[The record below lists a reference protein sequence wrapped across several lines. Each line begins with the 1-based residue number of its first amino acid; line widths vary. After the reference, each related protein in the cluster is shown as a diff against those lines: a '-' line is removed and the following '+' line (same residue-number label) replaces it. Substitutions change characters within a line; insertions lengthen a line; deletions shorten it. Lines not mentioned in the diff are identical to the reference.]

1 MKVTV
6 TSVNLLSNT
15 QHICGFLRT
24 KADNTVAPTSLHSAI
39 TPHPMIIEENTLL
52 TKLGRLIEQI
62 SDLDSTEEIYHCI
75 VKNIPDFLPADH
87 VTITHYGIED
97 KHIAILAMHNAD
109 DVSIDAFIGEKMIS
123 FTSYQAYAQS
133 VATPIIY
140 QPSDNL
146 DRKINLMLHNAGMV
160 SVLIV
165 PLISGLEIVGTI
177 NIASKHHQYQK
188 EDKFRLEK
196 ISALL
201 ATSITHTVAFRSN
214 GQVSRQRLYAK
225 HLEYLN
231 VLSENLLAAETVSEA
246 LRLVAICATDL
257 ANARRVSFCELDTDP
272 NFVKI
277 VGLVDKGTDTKG
289 TRVPLHESG
298 LEDSLIHGKKKYN
311 TDLLNSKNRAHRSL
325 GKLGYNHIW
334 SFPIICKSQ
343 PRRCLN
349 ITSQGTELHIDDAM
363 SVLNT
368 LARLA
373 NSTLERIRVQQQN
386 VKQAKTDPLTGL
398 CNRKEFNEQLNR
410 AIEKSTTDDDT
421 CLMYLDL
428 DLFKN
433 INDSMGHAI
442 GDQVLVEVSHR
453 MQAILDDSDTLARIG
468 GDEFIVLLTNMT
480 NRESVESLA
489 KQFIKRV
496 REPFNISTQELT
508 LGVSIGICNYPQ
520 HGSTADDL
528 IKNSDI
534 AMYKAKEKGRNQY
547 HLFDQK
553 LANELSYRLQL
564 QKDLITALEK
574 DQLSLVYQPQFD
586 MHTLEAHC
594 VEVLLRWHHHTHGMI
609 PPDVF
614 IPLAENCGMISSV
627 TDWVL
632 NHALADMV
640 EWQKSF
646 PSLTL
651 AVNISAVEFSPRL
664 NLLNRLTKALDT
676 YKVDAKDLEIELTE
690 TAFLKYPEHASELAK
705 QLSDVGISIALDDF
719 GTGYASLTYLVQLP
733 IDCIKIDRSF
743 VDGVEY
749 DPRKQAV
756 VNGIVAI
763 SKGLNVSCLGEGVE
777 TPDQF
782 AWMSQAGCNSVQGYL
797 LSKPVSAE
805 CLPAAIAQVE
815 QQQPKAA

>member
-1 MKVTV
+1 MLT
-6 TSVNLLSNT
+6 NG
-15 QHICGFLRT
+15 HPGYGFFHT
-24 KADNTVAPTSLHSAI
+24 KADSSIAPITLQSAI
-39 TPHPMIIEENTLL
+39 TPDTMKIEENTVL

-62 SDLDSTEEIYHCI
+62 SDIDSTDEIYNCI
-75 VKNIPDFLPADH
+75 VKNIPDFLPVDH
-87 VTITHYGIED
+87 VTITHYDFDE
-97 KHIAILAMHNAD
+97 KHIAILAMHNAEG
-109 DVSIDAFIGEKMIS
+109 VSIGSYVGEKMKS
-123 FTSYQAYAQS
+123 FSTYQAYAQS

-188 EDKFRLEK
+188 EDKLRLEK

-201 ATSITHTVAFRSN
+201 ATSITHTVAFKSD

-225 HLEYLN
+225 HLEHLN
-231 VLSENLLAAETVSEA
+231 VLSENLLAAETVDEA
-246 LRLVAICATDL
+246 LRLVAVCATDL
-257 ANARRVSFCELDTDP
+257 ANAQRVSFCELHTDP

-277 VGLVDKGTDTKG
+277 VGLVGKGNDANG
-289 TRVPLHESG
+289 TLVPLDESG
-298 LEDSLIHGKKKYN
+298 LEDCLLHGKQKYN

-325 GKLGYNHIW
+325 GKLGYEHIW

-349 ITSQGTELHIDDAM
+349 ITSQGTDLHINDAM

-373 NSTLERIRVQQQN
+373 NSTLERIRVQNEN

-398 CNRKEFNEQLNR
+398 CNRKEFSEQLNR
-410 AIEKSTTDDDT
+410 AINNNTADDDI

-433 INDSMGHAI
+433 INDTMGHAI
-442 GDQVLVEVSHR
+442 GDHVLVEISQR
-453 MQAILDDSDTLARIG
+453 MLTILDDSDTLARIG
-468 GDEFIVLLTNMT
+468 GDEFMILLTNMAH
-480 NRESVESLA
+480 RESVESLA
-489 KQFIKRV
+489 KQFIKKV
-496 REPFNISTQELT
+496 QEPFTISTQELT
-508 LGVSIGICNYPQ
+508 LGVSIGICRYPH

-547 HLFDQK
+547 HLFDQQ
-553 LANELSYRLQL
+553 LANELSYRLRL
-564 QKDLITALEK
+564 QKDLVTALET

-586 MHTLEAHC
+586 IHTLEANC
-594 VEVLLRWHHHTHGMI
+594 VEVLLRWKHHSYGMI
-609 PPDVF
+609 PPDIF
-614 IPLAENCGMISSV
+614 IPLAENCGMIGSV

-632 NHALADMV
+632 KHALADMV
-640 EWQKSF
+640 EWKKSF

-651 AVNISAVEFSPRL
+651 AVNISAVEFSPQL
-664 NLLNRLTKALDT
+664 NLLDRLTQALDT
-676 YKVDAKDLEIELTE
+676 YAVDAKDLEIELTE
-690 TAFLKYPEHASELAK
+690 TAFLKHPEHASVLAK

-743 VDGVEY
+743 VNGVEN
-749 DPRKQAV
+749 DPKKQAV

-763 SKGLNVSCLGEGVE
+763 SKGLNICCLGEGVE
-777 TPDQF
+777 TQDQL
-782 AWMSQAGCNSVQGYL
+782 AWLNQAGCNRVQGYL
-797 LSKPVSAE
+797 LSKPVPVEQLS
-805 CLPAAIAQVE
+805 AAIEQVK
-815 QQQPKAA
+815 QQHPKAA

>member
-1 MKVTV
+1 M
-6 TSVNLLSNT
+6 L
-15 QHICGFLRT
+15 
-24 KADNTVAPTSLHSAI
+24 
-39 TPHPMIIEENTLL
+39 IEENTVL

-62 SDLDSTEEIYHCI
+62 SDLDSKDEIYDCI
-75 VKNIPDFLPADH
+75 VNNIPDFLPADH

-109 DVSIDAFIGEKMIS
+109 DVSIDLLTGEKMVS

-140 QPSDNL
+140 QPGDNL
-146 DRKINLMLHNAGMV
+146 DRKINLLLHNAGMV

-177 NIASKHHQYQK
+177 NIASRHHYYQK
-188 EDKFRLEK
+188 EDRFRLEK

-201 ATSITHTVAFRSN
+201 ATSITHTVAFRSD
-214 GQVSRQRLYAK
+214 GQVSRHRLYAK

-231 VLSENLLAAETVSEA
+231 VLSETLLAAETVDEA
-246 LRLVAICATDL
+246 LNHVAICAADL
-257 ANARRVSFCELDTDP
+257 ANAHRVSFCELDTDP

-277 VGLVDKGTDTKG
+277 VGLVGNGTDTNG

-298 LEDSLIHGKKKYN
+298 LEDCLVHGKQNYN

-325 GKLGYNHIW
+325 GKLGYNHVW

-349 ITSQGTELHIDDAM
+349 ITSQGTELHLDDAK

-373 NSTLERIRVQQQN
+373 NSTLERIRVQQEN

-410 AIEKSTTDDDT
+410 AIDGSTVDDDT

-433 INDSMGHAI
+433 INDTMGHAI
-442 GDQVLVEVSHR
+442 GDQVLIEASQR
-453 MQAILDDSDTLARIG
+453 MQAILNDSDTLARIG
-468 GDEFIVLLTNMT
+468 GDEFMVLLTKMT
-480 NRESVESLA
+480 DRESVESLA
-489 KQFIKRV
+489 KQFLEKV
-496 REPFNISTQELT
+496 REPFHISNQELT
-508 LGVSIGICNYPQ
+508 LGLSIGICKYPQ

-528 IKNSDI
+528 IKHSDI

-547 HLFDQK
+547 HLFNQQ
-553 LANELSYRLQL
+553 LANQQSYQLQL
-564 QKDLITALEK
+564 QNDLITAIET

-586 MHTLEAHC
+586 IHTLEAHC
-594 VEVLLRWHHHTHGMI
+594 VEVLLRWKHHTYGMI

-614 IPLAENCGMISSV
+614 IPLAENSGMISSV

-632 NHALADMV
+632 KHALADMV
-640 EWQKSF
+640 EWQKRF

-664 NLLNRLTKALDT
+664 NLLNRLTQALNT
-676 YKVDAKDLEIELTE
+676 SGIDAKDLEIELTE
-690 TAFLKYPEHASELAK
+690 TAFLKHPEHASELAK

-743 VDGVEY
+743 VDGVEH
-749 DPRKQAV
+749 DPKKQAV

-777 TPDQF
+777 TPDQL
-782 AWMSQAGCNSVQGYL
+782 AWLNQAGCSSVQGYL

-805 CLPAAIAQVE
+805 TLPALIEQVKK
-815 QQQPKAA
+815 QQIKAA